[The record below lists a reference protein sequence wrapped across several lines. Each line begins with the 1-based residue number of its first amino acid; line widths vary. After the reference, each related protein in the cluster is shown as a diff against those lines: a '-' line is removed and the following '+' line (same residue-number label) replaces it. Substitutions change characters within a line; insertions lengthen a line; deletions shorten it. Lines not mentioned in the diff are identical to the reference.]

1 MLPSFSGILLR
12 SILPC
17 LSPLESQACSH
28 VGILPREV
36 VLTPTEIPSSLTRKE
51 VLSTTNTSPPTWKAM
66 ILPLPRGSFINI
78 SVLKGVSAT
87 HTPDNS
93 FFLSPPSLFLSLVL
107 VLVQC

>member
-93 FFLSPPSLFLSLVL
+93 FFLSSPSLFLSLVL